1 MRESGLRQQ
10 PTIHDIIRDWFPT
23 FLDPS
28 WTPWRTYLGA
38 VFGLELDA
46 DEIARYRQCTGRHQP
61 PDHPAREVWTIVGR
75 RGGKSRVAALLTV
88 YLAVFRRYTLAPG
101 ERGVVM
107 VLAADRQ
114 QARVVMR
121 YIGGL
126 VDAVPALAAKVTR
139 RTAEAID
146 FNNGIS
152 VEIHTSSFRS
162 VRGYTVVAAILDEVA
177 YWPTDESATP
187 DAEVVTALRPAMA
200 TVPGALLVAISSPYA
215 QRGELYRAY
224 RDHFG
229 IDGDDVL
236 VWQADTRTM
245 NPALDPTIIER
256 AYAADGATAS
266 AEWGARFRPDVER
279 FLARDVVERVTTP
292 GCGER
297 PPASDT
303 QYYAFCDPAGG
314 SGTDSMTLAVGHS
327 PSAGVAVLDV
337 LRDVTPPFS
346 PAAVTAEFAAVLQRY
361 GVTQVTGDRFGGE
374 FPREVF
380 RTHGIEYIACDRTK
394 SALYQELL
402 ALVNSDRVELLDL
415 PRLRAQLI
423 GLERRTTGGG
433 KDVIDHGWSTHDD
446 LANSCAGVLVEASRH
461 AGRRGLN
468 RDGFSDLD
476 PADTFEQM
484 VTRRGSYFPG
494 D

>member
-1 MRESGLRQQ
+1 MKESGLRQQ

-146 FNNGIS
+146 FNNSIS

-177 YWPTDESATP
+177 YWPTDQSATP

-229 IDGDDVL
+229 TDGDDVL

-245 NPALDPTIIER
+245 NPGIDPTIIER

-266 AEWGARFRPDVER
+266 AEWGAHFRPDVER
-279 FLARDVVERVTTP
+279 FLTR
-292 GCGER
+292 
-297 PPASDT
+297 
-303 QYYAFCDPAGG
+303 
-314 SGTDSMTLAVGHS
+314 
-327 PSAGVAVLDV
+327 
-337 LRDVTPPFS
+337 
-346 PAAVTAEFAAVLQRY
+346 
-361 GVTQVTGDRFGGE
+361 
-374 FPREVF
+374 
-380 RTHGIEYIACDRTK
+380 
-394 SALYQELL
+394 
-402 ALVNSDRVELLDL
+402 
-415 PRLRAQLI
+415 
-423 GLERRTTGGG
+423 
-433 KDVIDHGWSTHDD
+433 D
-446 LANSCAGVLVEASRH
+446 LA
-461 AGRRGLN
+461 
-468 RDGFSDLD
+468 
-476 PADTFEQM
+476 P
-484 VTRRGSYFPG
+484 
-494 D
+494 